1 MTRCRLTRLDKSKCW
16 RYQYDAGRVMVS
28 PLLAPDS
35 VCLRR
40 AINLGKLSKSTSL
53 PERSSATGYS
63 LLHGQ
68 LERMGRL
75 DETYQSRSMPSKPYV
90 AMNDNSDSM
99 KIFCLGTDAERS
111 EKVVAVGPGSL
122 KAQPPTAM

>member
-1 MTRCRLTRLDKSKCW
+1 
-16 RYQYDAGRVMVS
+16 MVS
-28 PLLAPDS
+28 PLLAPES

-63 LLHGQ
+63 LLRGQ
-68 LERMGRL
+68 LEHMDRL
-75 DETYQSRSMPSKPYV
+75 EETYQSKSIPSKPYV
-90 AMNDNSDSM
+90 DINDNNDSI
-99 KIFCLGTDAERS
+99 KIFCLGTDAARS